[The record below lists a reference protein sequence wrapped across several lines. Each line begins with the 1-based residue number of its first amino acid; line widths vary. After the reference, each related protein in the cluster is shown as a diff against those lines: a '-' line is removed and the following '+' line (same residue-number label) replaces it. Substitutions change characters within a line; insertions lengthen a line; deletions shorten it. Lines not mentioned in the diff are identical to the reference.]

1 MRSPKYSF
9 DARRLRVPLPSPARV
24 VTAGFL
30 IGALLVCS
38 VAMSA
43 GADRKAAH
51 AQYQLDRA
59 ACLSG
64 QSHQER
70 SICLREAGAALQ
82 EALRGGLA
90 TASGSYEQNRA
101 ARCDPLPADLREDC
115 QRRMRG
121 EGTTSGSVEKGGI
134 LRELR
139 TTVPAQ

>member
-1 MRSPKYSF
+1 MRSSKYSF
-9 DARRLRVPLPSPARV
+9 DARRLQLPLPSPARV
-24 VTAGFL
+24 VAAGFL

-43 GADRKAAH
+43 GADRQAAH

-64 QSHQER
+64 QSHQVR

-90 TASGSYEQNRA
+90 NAPGSYEQNRA
-101 ARCDPLPADLREDC
+101 ARCNPLPADLREDC

-121 EGTTSGSVEKGGI
+121 EGTTSGSVEQGGI

-139 TTVPAQ
+139 TIVPAQ